1 MQSLSRSTNNE
12 EDQVNE
18 RIIRLPEVKHL
29 TGLSRTTIYSSM
41 TKNQFPKSIQ
51 LGNGRMVGWTLS
63 SIENWIEQQCA
74 QASSNSIGVGE
85 S

>member
-1 MQSLSRSTNNE
+1 MT
-12 EDQVNE
+12 E
-18 RIIRLPEVKHL
+18 RIVRLPEVKHL

-41 TKNQFPKSIQ
+41 SNNQFPKNFS
-51 LGNGRMVGWTLS
+51 LGSSRMVGWTLS